1 MRAAIYYAPPADNP
15 LSLCAAGWLGRDAWT
30 GRVVHTRPGSDV
42 DPETLA
48 VLTAE
53 PRQYGFHATLKPPFR
68 LAEGATLA
76 DLRRSLAAFCRGR
89 GPSVIASLTLARL
102 GSFFALV
109 PGGDTPGLSGLAS
122 DAVRSFEPFRA
133 PLTAAEVARRRP
145 ERLTERQ
152 REYLAAWGYPYVFDE
167 FRFHLTLT
175 GPVPEAEWDSV
186 ESRLRSRFAP
196 FIGRPLA
203 VDTICIFVQPQPP
216 GDFVV
221 DTAISLPGPAP

>member
-1 MRAAIYYAPPADNP
+1 MRAAIYYAPRADHP

-30 GRVVHTRPGSDV
+30 GRVVQTKPVSDA
-42 DPETLA
+42 DNETHA

-53 PRQYGFHATLKPPFR
+53 PRLYGFHATLKPPFR

-76 DLRRSLAAFCRGR
+76 GLRRSLAVFCRGR
-89 GPSVIASLTLARL
+89 GPSVIARLTLARL

-109 PGGDTPGLSGLAS
+109 PGGEAPGLSALAS
-122 DAVRSFEPFRA
+122 DAVRAFEPFRA
-133 PLTAAEVARRRP
+133 PLTAAEIARRRP
-145 ERLTERQ
+145 ERLSERQ
-152 REYLAAWGYPYVFDE
+152 REYLSAWGYPYVFDE

-175 GPVPEAEWDSV
+175 GPVPEAGWDSV

-203 VDTICIFVQPQPP
+203 VDTICIFVQPQLSSE
-216 GDFVV
+216 FVV
-221 DTAISLPGPAP
+221 DTAIALDGQAA